1 MGFKVHFYILFLH
14 RELAEFKDGKQI
26 NRPTR
31 TLDRTDRSEDEA
43 ADFNSLAAQNITWFL
58 TLR

>member
-43 ADFNSLAAQNITWFL
+43 ADFNSLAAQKIT
-58 TLR
+58 